1 MVADPVRP
9 SQILIVNAQPQTVFR
24 KPHMITELPTLPKW
38 QPRTGRND
46 NFIKWYDALISAE
59 ADLEIELEEK
69 QPLLA
74 NLPLNVIRDANIS
87 QMQYIID
94 VASAAAEQWQHDS
107 NTLFDM
113 IKASL
118 DLDGPHLERD
128 LRTVASFTSGKHKDA
143 RALRKWALS
152 FADLTSIESQTSL
165 RTQLS
170 SMKLREESAYSMLEK
185 HCRVYWSTWSKI
197 TGNDPTNRESCQTF
211 YVQWLATLPST
222 PAGSHLASVRK
233 WLAERVTDSSPILAS
248 VDDTIDALLKYAS
261 VIGLTNTNRQEP
273 VIAGSFGALN
283 AIGNGYKRENKCD
296 FCECYACHS
305 RELGG
310 VEACLCRWDS
320 TFDLA
325 QSRLSDATKQ
335 FITRVRSY
343 HKAHKDVS
351 SLKNIKLPKG
361 DGQLHFIDDN
371 PLLEDFDS
379 ASEFDDWLNDHLG
392 AVQPSLHPIGELASP
407 DTPKRTFRELMTTAS
422 RVLNASVISAGGDTP
437 PCSHVAG
444 GEHANK
450 IALVPTTN
458 ASMLAS
464 VKNARNWLQTTC
476 TVDVNAMNRVKN
488 VVTEPRIMVM
498 IIIATACARIIKKV
512 PALMPKIT
520 VQSIRRIVVKWADGK
535 SKRVTAM
542 IQAITILLGQRLL
555 GINESA
561 L

>member
-1 MVADPVRP
+1 
-9 SQILIVNAQPQTVFR
+9 
-24 KPHMITELPTLPKW
+24 
-38 QPRTGRND
+38 
-46 NFIKWYDALISAE
+46 
-59 ADLEIELEEK
+59 
-69 QPLLA
+69 
-74 NLPLNVIRDANIS
+74 
-87 QMQYIID
+87 
-94 VASAAAEQWQHDS
+94 
-107 NTLFDM
+107 
-113 IKASL
+113 
-118 DLDGPHLERD
+118 
-128 LRTVASFTSGKHKDA
+128 
-143 RALRKWALS
+143 
-152 FADLTSIESQTSL
+152 
-165 RTQLS
+165 
-170 SMKLREESAYSMLEK
+170 MKLREESAYSMLEK

-379 ASEFDDWLNDHLG
+379 ASEFDDWLNDHL
-392 AVQPSLHPIGELASP
+392 AWSCSTVASS
-407 DTPKRTFRELMTTAS
+407 DRRTCIARHSETY
-422 RVLNASVISAGGDTP
+422 IS
-437 PCSHVAG
+437 
-444 GEHANK
+444 
-450 IALVPTTN
+450 
-458 ASMLAS
+458 
-464 VKNARNWLQTTC
+464 
-476 TVDVNAMNRVKN
+476 
-488 VVTEPRIMVM
+488 
-498 IIIATACARIIKKV
+498 
-512 PALMPKIT
+512 
-520 VQSIRRIVVKWADGK
+520 
-535 SKRVTAM
+535 
-542 IQAITILLGQRLL
+542 
-555 GINESA
+555 
-561 L
+561 